1 MPSVYEEDESSNSP
15 GFDSFGRRLLI
26 PLILGLLALVGLV
39 VVVDA
44 EQLIRQL
51 RAFDVVLLV
60 PVLLLSLM
68 NYGLRFGR
76 WQLYLRELGSSI
88 RFKASLVIFLV
99 GFVLS
104 VTPGK
109 AGELGKAW
117 MVRELGGG
125 VARKTVAAVLGERVS
140 DLLGIIVLVG
150 VGALAFPGGGWL
162 TLACLLVSGLGLLLL
177 TWSRAAKWFIRLLS
191 RAPWLGDK
199 AHLLAD
205 VHDHLLI
212 IQRPRVLALSLLL
225 SVLAWGSEG
234 IGFGIVARSYDPAAS
249 WMSGIFTYSVSTFV
263 GAASMIPGGLL
274 ASEGA
279 LAMLLGFQGM
289 EPAAAASATLVIR
302 AATLWFA
309 VLLGLIALPI
319 AMRMLSKTG
328 RAVDQKLNEL
338 EAE

>member
-1 MPSVYEEDESSNSP
+1 MPPASEEVGSSSP
-15 GFDSFGRRLLI
+15 LGLEKLGRRLLV

-39 VVVDA
+39 LAVDA
-44 EQLIRQL
+44 RQLIRQL
-51 RAFDVVLLV
+51 AAFNLMLLA
-60 PVLLLSLM
+60 PVLVLSLV

-76 WQLYLRELGSSI
+76 WQLYLGELGVAL
-88 RFKASLVIFLV
+88 RFKASLVVFLV

-125 VARKTVAAVLGERVS
+125 AARKTAAAVIGERVS
-140 DLLGIIVLVG
+140 DLLGIIILTG
-150 VGALAFPGGGWL
+150 IGALAFPGGGWI
-162 TLACLLVSGLGLLLL
+162 TLLCLVASGLGFLLLA
-177 TWSRAAKWFIRLLS
+177 WSRAAKWLIRLLS
-191 RAPWLGDK
+191 LVPWLGGK

-205 VHDHLLI
+205 VHDHLLTL
-212 IQRPRVLALSLLL
+212 QRPRLLASSLLL
-225 SVLAWGSEG
+225 SVLAWGAEG
-234 IGFGIVARSYDPAAS
+234 IGFGIVARSYDPATS
-249 WMSGIFTYSVSTFV
+249 WMSGVFTYSASTFV

-309 VLLGLIALPI
+309 VLLGLGALPM
-319 AMRMLSKTG
+319 ALRMLSTSVTG
-328 RAVDQKLNEL
+328 VSQPPRETKLR
-338 EAE
+338 